1 MVDAMCGQPA
11 AGTLYIVATPIGN
24 LADITL
30 RALDVLRSV
39 SLILAE
45 DTRTS
50 SKLLTHYQI
59 TTKTMACHEHN
70 EQAVVASIIVRL
82 QQGDDIAL
90 ISDAGTP
97 LVSDPGY
104 RMVTGCI
111 DAGITVCPLPG
122 ASSLIA
128 ALSVGGL
135 PPLPFT
141 FLGFVPR
148 SGSGRSA
155 RIAAVVGCQHT
166 VVVLESA
173 RRVVATLQAVA
184 DSGGAALRVVVARE
198 MTKMHEELIRGT
210 VDGLLVQLADTV
222 LRGEV
227 VLLFAPCQ
235 DKTMHPVD
243 DESILSSL
251 DDPMLRNLPAS
262 KRAKAV
268 ADQWGVSKQRVYH
281 LLHQGND

>member
-1 MVDAMCGQPA
+1 LVEIN

-30 RALDVLRSV
+30 RALDILRSV

-50 SKLLTHYQI
+50 SKLLNHYQI

-70 EQAVVASIIVRL
+70 EQAVVAGVVARL

-104 RMVTGCI
+104 RVVTGCI
-111 DAGITVCPLPG
+111 DAGVTVCPLPG

-155 RIAAVVGCQHT
+155 RIAAIAGCQHT

-184 DSGGAALRVVVARE
+184 AAGGGGLRVVIARE

-210 VDGLLVQLADTV
+210 VDGLLLQLGDSL

-227 VLLFAPCQ
+227 VLLFAPSEE
-235 DKTMHPVD
+235 KTAHPVD
-243 DESILSSL
+243 DASILASL
-251 DDPMLRNLPAS
+251 DDPLLQDLPAS

-268 ADQWGVSKQRVYH
+268 ADQWGVSKQRVYN
-281 LLHQGND
+281 LLHQA